1 MPLGE
6 NKNVPQWQ
14 KRLSRVKDDHR
25 RKQTTAST
33 WTKPG
38 LEAEAC
44 SSGQVKKG
52 GGEGDFFFSFFKI
65 FYRSK
70 LKLEEQ
76 TEFKQEQ

>member
-1 MPLGE
+1 MPLSE

-25 RKQTTAST
+25 RKKTTAST

-38 LEAEAC
+38 LEAETC

-52 GGEGDFFFSFFKI
+52 GGGGGFFFFLF
-65 FYRSK
+65 SK
-70 LKLEEQ
+70 YFTDLS
-76 TEFKQEQ
+76 